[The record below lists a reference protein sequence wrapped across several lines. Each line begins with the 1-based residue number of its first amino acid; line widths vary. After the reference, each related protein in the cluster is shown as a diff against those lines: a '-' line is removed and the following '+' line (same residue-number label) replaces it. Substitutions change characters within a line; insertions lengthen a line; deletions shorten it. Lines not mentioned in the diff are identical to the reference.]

1 MRLLVLLQ
9 RGPLARTARGVFLLL
24 CPPGRQFP
32 FLLRLDAIAYLFE
45 RDGIGGESLPE
56 TIEFV
61 EKIRSFM
68 DAHYPDAVLIAE
80 ANQPPAETMQF
91 YGKGERFH
99 MVFNFPVMPRLYQAL
114 ALADATPVYS
124 ILDELPALP

>member
-1 MRLLVLLQ
+1 
-9 RGPLARTARGVFLLL
+9 
-24 CPPGRQFP
+24 
-32 FLLRLDAIAYLFE
+32 
-45 RDGIGGESLPE
+45 
-56 TIEFV
+56 
-61 EKIRSFM
+61 M
-68 DAHYPDAVLIAE
+68 DTHYPDAVLIAE

-124 ILDELPALP
+124 ILDELPQLPEAANGVPSCATTMSSPWRWWTMTCAS